1 MGPKLSTAPTANPSS
16 DSASKKDDEDVEEG
30 FLHNASTSELELMLK
45 KVKCG

>member
-16 DSASKKDDEDVEEG
+16 DSASKKDDEEG